1 MQQILEEIRLLKRT
15 KRDVGSLSYN
25 AMHQSINRLIR
36 LYDEYEADELEEV
49 NKMNA
54 SKENWRVRVK
64 RFMGAE

>member
-15 KRDVGSLSYN
+15 KRDAGSLSYN

-36 LYDEYEADELEEV
+36 LYDEHEANELEES

-54 SKENWRVRVK
+54 NKESWRLRVK